1 MNSKYKY
8 INKYKTYIIHSLNF
22 GLVLLGVYF
31 LTQVGVPYNGI
42 GLFIRKSIVCILA
55 SFIVQAVVGHPLF
68 LRKSIPSAIVFLS
81 WLGYIGFK
89 VMTFHMGADF
99 RFYENELLIGGYGFL
114 AFILLDHLYEI
125 SSYNRMIGCLSDV
138 LKLFVLLPIAVE
150 LVHYFIYGYPIVFD
164 EMMAVYNT
172 NFQEAYEWF
181 MQYMGIV
188 PVLGISFLLLFAV
201 YLLGGVRKAA
211 LSGDCGACS
220 ASLRKRI
227 IAGFLFIATVY
238 YPCIMLLETDCTGY
252 FYDAYCYSQ
261 SLEKYAVNAD
271 EMSGRI
277 AFYDAQMMSDKP
289 HTVVVVIGESA
300 CRDKMSAY
308 NPLYQYDN
316 TPWLKQMKGNNDFV
330 VLENAYSCQSLTQRV
345 LENAL
350 TEMSM
355 YNDKAVLESM
365 NLIDVAKAKG
375 YKTYWITDMVVEE
388 TLSAFFV
395 TNAMRADVLMA
406 EEKAYDEAMLECLG
420 SINPEEN
427 NFIVFHGRGSHGK
440 YRNRYPEDR
449 RMFMDDNVDAEYSNA
464 ILYVDDFLKYIYEF
478 GVDRLNMQ
486 MMLYFADHGEN
497 LQTGHGPS
505 DHSFDKV
512 RIPVFAYFGKDYQ
525 KVNKTRFERLKARQ
539 DWFYTNDMI
548 YNTLCGLMNAES
560 GFYDSGED
568 LSNENFKFK
577 KEDLYTFDREVKVID
592 DPNLQ
597 NYK

>member
-1 MNSKYKY
+1 MSEILRLIALMNSKYKY
-8 INKYKTYIIHSLNF
+8 INKYKTYIIHSLIF

-42 GLFIRKSIVCILA
+42 ELFIRKSIVCILA

-227 IAGFLFIATVY
+227 IAGFLFIAAIY

-289 HTVVVVIGESA
+289 HTVVMVIGESA

-449 RMFMDDNVDAEYSNA
+449 RMFMDDN
-464 ILYVDDFLKYIYEF
+464 
-478 GVDRLNMQ
+478 G
-486 MMLYFADHGEN
+486 
-497 LQTGHGPS
+497 
-505 DHSFDKV
+505 
-512 RIPVFAYFGKDYQ
+512 
-525 KVNKTRFERLKARQ
+525 
-539 DWFYTNDMI
+539 
-548 YNTLCGLMNAES
+548 
-560 GFYDSGED
+560 
-568 LSNENFKFK
+568 
-577 KEDLYTFDREVKVID
+577 
-592 DPNLQ
+592 
-597 NYK
+597 